1 MVHLP
6 RPQLLA
12 IADKFSILQI
22 IFNLCTTVICTVLIT
37 IRILRL
43 GGARTRFWRSLEVMI
58 ESALIYVI
66 VLVVGISFAF
76 TKDPV
81 KGIRISIIEG
91 CLPPVTVTH
100 LHFFSVV
107 LGLRLCLRRVLPQPS
122 LFSE

>member
-22 IFNLCTTVICTVLIT
+22 IFNLCTAVICTVLIT

-43 GGARTRFWRSLEVMI
+43 GGTRTRFWRSLEVMI

-76 TKDPV
+76 TKKDPV

-91 CLPPVTVTH
+91 CLPPGTVTH
-100 LHFFSVV
+100 LRFFT
-107 LGLRLCLRRVLPQPS
+107 C
-122 LFSE
+122 